1 MLLSSLPY
9 VGLLLLLPNIALLC
23 NNNLK
28 TFIEV
33 FQQCTALR
41 RHRQVMLTLSS
52 AAKKC
57 KENSGSTQFLKIARL
72 SARTSV
78 CSSKWLLTLTLSSSD
93 QEMHGKFN
101 FYWFLPAKL
110 SIERSA
116 TQFQLIGCPDWF
128 LRLNRMILSDG
139 KPQVQQWLITTEP
152 GQSFMNKKL
161 WK

>member
-1 MLLSSLPY
+1 MHCVASPQAGHAHAEQRGEEMQRKFRLDSISKD
-9 VGLLLLLPNIALLC
+9 C
-23 NNNLK
+23 S
-28 TFIEV
+28 IERSH
-33 FQQCTALR
+33 L
-41 RHRQVMLTLSS
+41 
-52 AAKKC
+52 
-57 KENSGSTQFLKIARL
+57 
-72 SARTSV
+72 
-78 CSSKWLLTLTLSSSD
+78 SSKWLLTLTLSSSD

-152 GQSFMNKKL
+152 GQSFMKKAL
-161 WK
+161 KNRRARLFRIVFRVKSLKVVVCLSCKADLTWPPSTF